1 MTWLQAILKEVLDL
15 FVDDRALVLAVLS
28 ALIAAGLIVL
38 WTGSSP
44 LAGAVLVG
52 WLVIALAG
60 SVWRGTPPGE

>member
-1 MTWLQAILKEVLDL
+1 MKWLEAIRKEALDL
-15 FVDDRALVLAVLS
+15 FVDDRALVLEVLS
-28 ALIAAGLIVL
+28 AVIASGLIVL

-60 SVWRGTPPGE
+60 SVWRASGPKG